1 MIVLWSGFCFL
12 LWMFHPAYTAQ
23 TDLRPNIVI
32 IMADDMGWG
41 DVGAN
46 WPETV
51 DTPTIDKLAQEGLR
65 LTDFHAGASVCTPS
79 RGALLTGR
87 LGLRTGLTKN
97 FGTDSLGGIPTNE
110 TTIAEILSSAGYR
123 TAMLGKWHL
132 GTQPGHHP
140 LDKGFHSYLG
150 VPYSLDMGCSD
161 PPGANVP
168 LCPACPEENSVYLY
182 DSAPSDC
189 IMDPALPLYRNRSI
203 AHQPVKLADLATMYA
218 EFASNFIHN
227 TSSAPY
233 FLYAALSHMHVP
245 LAHAS
250 QYDNVTG
257 RGEYMDTLQELD
269 GLVESILSAVKQTN
283 NNTLFWF
290 TSDNGP
296 WEEKCGLSGSV
307 GPFIGMWQA
316 SPEGGGGGSVA
327 KRTIWEAGHRVP
339 SIVYWPQHIKAGTVS
354 NALTSSLDILPTL
367 TSLAGVNLPADRYF
381 DGKDMSSLITGG
393 VRSIREVLF
402 HPINGNGED
411 GEIGAVRLGCYK
423 VVYYTGGVPD
433 CFRQSGPAQSHADSP
448 LVFNLDVDPSESSPL
463 DRNSSEY
470 FVAAGLARMAL
481 MGLRQSVRA
490 DNTST
495 VDYSSS
501 QEGRVCCDRDSPI
514 CRCPWD

>member
-1 MIVLWSGFCFL
+1 MIILWSGVCVSL
-12 LWMFHPAYTAQ
+12 KMLILVYAAE

-41 DVGAN
+41 DIGAN

-51 DTPTIDKLAQEGLR
+51 DTPNIDSLAREGLR

-79 RGALLTGR
+79 RAALLTGR

-97 FGTDSLGGIPTNE
+97 FGPDSLGGIPTNE

-132 GTQPGHHP
+132 GTRPGHHP

-150 VPYSLDMGCSD
+150 VPYSVDMGCAD
-161 PPGANVP
+161 PPGMNFP
-168 LCPACPEENSVYLY
+168 LCPGCPEDNSVYHCA
-182 DSAPSDC
+182 SALSNC
-189 IMDPALPLYRNRSI
+189 IMDPALPLYSNRSI

-218 EFASNFIHN
+218 EFASNFIRS
-227 TSSAPY
+227 TSSVPY

-245 LAHAS
+245 LAHGHR
-250 QYDNVTG
+250 YDNVTR
-257 RGEYMDTLQELD
+257 RGEYADTLRELD
-269 GLVESILSAVKQTN
+269 GLVASILSAVKQTN

-290 TSDNGP
+290 TTDNGP

-316 SPEGGGGGSVA
+316 SPMGGGGGAVA
-327 KRTIWEAGHRVP
+327 KKTIWEAGHRVP
-339 SIVYWPQHIKAGTVS
+339 SIIYWPEHTEAGTVS

-367 TSLAGVNLPADRYF
+367 AMLAGVKIPGDRYF
-381 DGKDMSSLITGG
+381 DGVDMTSVITGSAH
-393 VRSIREVLF
+393 SIREVLF
-402 HPINGNGED
+402 HPHSGNGKE
-411 GEIGAVRLGCYK
+411 GEIGAVRIGSYK

-433 CFRQSGPAQSHADSP
+433 CFGHSGPAQSHADSP
-448 LVFNLDVDPSESSPL
+448 LVFKLDVDPSESSPL
-463 DRNSSEY
+463 EHNSSEY
-470 FVAAGLARMAL
+470 VVATELARMAL
-481 MGLRQSVRA
+481 RSLQDSIRA

-495 VDYSSS
+495 VDYSRSHD
-501 QEGRVCCDRDSPI
+501 GWVCCNKNSPI